1 MQALNKSLYKHKGQY
16 TKGRI
21 YEDWE
26 VPSLQK
32 LHDIAVS
39 TRST

>member
-1 MQALNKSLYKHKGQY
+1 MQALNKSLYKHAGQC

-21 YEDWE
+21 YEGWE
-26 VPSLQK
+26 VSTLQK